1 MRRIAQI
8 KLDRYSR
15 DWQSFSINQDHR
27 VRGFK
32 TIRLL
37 DIKRSRKKAL
47 FFLSPLPLPS
57 SSTLSL
63 SILFTLDK
71 FFKSQEIIKRGG

>member
-47 FFLSPLPLPS
+47 FFLSPLPPPLLPHPP
-57 SSTLSL
+57 SL
-63 SILFTLDK
+63 YPFHS
-71 FFKSQEIIKRGG
+71 R